1 MIYAH
6 CLRECGIPTSETE
19 YFELPNGLSAFAT
32 KRFDRHLGM
41 RVPMQSLAAF
51 TGADY
56 QIAGSLDYT
65 SFLRATQICTN
76 DVSEKIRAFER
87 VVFNVIFNNRD
98 DHPKNFAY
106 IMSSSGEWALAPAFD
121 VTYCDGPGGYHQM
134 DVMGEALNISR
145 EQIVKLGTQEAEL
158 SEPEV
163 SQIVERISDVAAGF
177 TKKARAIL
185 PGGITHNTLDYI
197 QSQIDCNINRLR

>member
-1 MIYAH
+1 
-6 CLRECGIPTSETE
+6 
-19 YFELPNGLSAFAT
+19 
-32 KRFDRHLGM
+32 M